1 MLTATAQR
9 THHAAQLLMDVTD
22 AKRAVLQ
29 EFEEEYAELG
39 RMIARLRRDLGLTEM
54 SAPSSSAGEIG
65 SAAPNGAPVA
75 ITELV
80 TPGSLFGVSQVEAV
94 RTFLALNRK
103 PASLRDIAQALFRGG
118 ATENLID
125 GTGALRNLSSI
136 LSRAKHVVVSVKH
149 GYWGLVEWYPDRAVR
164 RARRSR
170 EDQNAG
176 TTESEG
182 DGGS

>member
-1 MLTATAQR
+1 MLTAAAQR

-54 SAPSSSAGEIG
+54 PAPPSPVEAGT
-65 SAAPNGAPVA
+65 AAPNGVPVVVS
-75 ITELV
+75 ELV

-103 PASLRDIAQALFRGG
+103 PASLRDIAQALYRGG